1 VKREHLAPSHVL
13 AIRQLADP
21 RDTPLLD
28 KHWGRMGQ
36 SSAER
41 QSDIE
46 RIRSIVTKGKGSPD
60 KGRAIF
66 TTSCGACHV
75 LHNEGGKI
83 GPELT
88 GYERDNLDFL
98 IPAIVDPNL
107 GIREEFTSFVLA
119 TTDGQTLT
127 GYLAENQPQ
136 SVTMVDLA
144 QNRVV
149 IAREKIKTLTA
160 SPTSLMPEGLL
171 APYSDEQ
178 LRDLFAWLM
187 KK

>member
-1 VKREHLAPSHVL
+1 VQ

-21 RDTPLLD
+21 RYTPLLE
-28 KHWGRMGQ
+28 KHWGRIGQ
-36 SSAER
+36 SSEMR
-41 QSDIE
+41 QRDIE
-46 RIRSIVTKGKGSPD
+46 HVRDVVTKGKGSAE
-60 KGRAIF
+60 KGRALF
-66 TTSCGACHV
+66 TTSCGACHM
-75 LHNEGGKI
+75 LHGEGGKI
-83 GPELT
+83 GPDLT

-107 GIREEFTSFVLA
+107 GIREEFTSFVLT
-119 TTDGQTLT
+119 TTDGQTLS

-149 IAREKIKTLTA
+149 IPRERIKTLAA

-171 APYSDEQ
+171 AAYDDTQ